1 MKRLLFLFT
10 VLLFAGLG
18 LVGTSHAQVAVI
30 AHQDVPVDQIDT
42 ETLEDIYLLEQNQ
55 WDDGSKIVR
64 FNLNTDGGAKT
75 AFFDHLGQE
84 VSDVKKVW
92 LRKKLSGESQPPEEV
107 SPSQVVDKVSS
118 TSGAIGYV
126 SADAATDAVKVIA
139 TVE

>member
-1 MKRLLFLFT
+1 MKRLLLLFT
-10 VLLFAGLG
+10 VLLFVGF
-18 LVGTSHAQVAVI
+18 VGTSHAQVAVI
-30 AHQDVPVDQIDT
+30 AHKGVPVDQADA

-55 WDDGSKIVR
+55 WGDGSQIVR
-64 FNLNTDGGAKT
+64 FNLNTEDSAKT
-75 AFFDHLGQE
+75 AFFGHLGQE

-92 LRKKLSGESQPPEEV
+92 LKKKLSGEAQPPEEV
-107 SPSQVVDKVSS
+107 SPDQVVDKVSS